1 MTSIGKGSKVDL
13 STSKKWRKD
22 IGVIATRWLEMAL
35 SNGDI
40 VKMALSSKKRRSRSC
55 PSAKRPKL
63 EEPGS
68 DSFVATEE
76 LAQTS
81 YDESI
86 SDESYESDS
95 SVSDDDFSDD
105 ETDSVVKTSQN
116 RTDC

>member
-1 MTSIGKGSKVDL
+1 
-13 STSKKWRKD
+13 
-22 IGVIATRWLEMAL
+22 MAL
-35 SNGDI
+35 SGTRRLKMALLSGDI

-76 LAQTS
+76 LSQTCCDKS
-81 YDESI
+81 V

-105 ETDSVVKTSQN
+105 ETDSVVKTS
-116 RTDC
+116 

>member
-22 IGVIATRWLEMAL
+22 IGVIATRRLEMTL
-35 SNGDI
+35 SNGDIVKDGVI
-40 VKMALSSKKRRSRSC
+40 VKMALSSKKRRSRLC
-55 PSAKRPKL
+55 PSAKRQKL
-63 EEPGS
+63 DEAGS

-95 SVSDDDFSDD
+95 SVSDDDFQMMKMA
-105 ETDSVVKTSQN
+105 DSVV
-116 RTDC
+116 